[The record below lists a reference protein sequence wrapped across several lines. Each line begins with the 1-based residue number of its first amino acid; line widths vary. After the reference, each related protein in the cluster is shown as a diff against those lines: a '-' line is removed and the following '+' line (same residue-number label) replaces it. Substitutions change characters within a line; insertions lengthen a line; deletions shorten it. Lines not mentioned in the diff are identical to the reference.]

1 MDGHVYVPW
10 FSVGETDEDEFETM
24 EGAWRTFVSVLRER
38 AVTWPCEPDDTLILL
53 PEETG
58 FAHLLA
64 LVFGVAPGSN
74 SISCVFGAFFDG
86 QGVLGT
92 EVHNQMYIPQVHE
105 SQVEILHAVGSP
117 ARCAELTADW
127 FERILR
133 GEAGNWPPRWRS
145 SCSGSSQRSHQSPR
159 RYS

>member
-1 MDGHVYVPW
+1 MDGRAYVPW
-10 FSVGETDEDEFETM
+10 FSVGETDEDAFETL
-24 EGAWRTFVSVLRER
+24 GGVWRTFVSVLRER
-38 AVTWPCEPDDTLILL
+38 AVTWPCDPDDTLILR

-64 LVFGVAPGSN
+64 LLYPVTPGTN

-92 EVHNQMYIPQVHE
+92 EVHNQMYIPQVQE
-105 SQVEILHAVGSP
+105 SVVEILHAAGSA

-133 GEAGNWPPRWRS
+133 GEAGN
-145 SCSGSSQRSHQSPR
+145 
-159 RYS
+159 

>member
-1 MDGHVYVPW
+1 MDSRVYVPW
-10 FSVGETDEDEFETM
+10 FSVGETDEDAFQRL

-38 AVTWPCEPDDTLILL
+38 AVTWPCQPHDTLILR
-53 PEETG
+53 PEETA

-64 LVFGVAPGSN
+64 LLYPVTPGTN

-92 EVHNQMYIPQVHE
+92 EVHNQMYIPQVQE
-105 SQVEILHAVGSP
+105 SVVEILHAAGSP

-127 FERILR
+127 FERILL
-133 GEAGNWPPRWRS
+133 GEAGNWPPRGRDL
-145 SCSGSSQRSHQSPR
+145 HV
-159 RYS
+159 